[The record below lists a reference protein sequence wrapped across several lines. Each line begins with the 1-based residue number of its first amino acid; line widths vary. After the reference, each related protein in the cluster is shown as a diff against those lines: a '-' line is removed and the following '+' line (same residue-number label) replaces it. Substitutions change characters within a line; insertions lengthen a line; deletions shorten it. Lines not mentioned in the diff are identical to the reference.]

1 MQPIVVTDSGA
12 GGLFVLDKLVRAF
25 PQEKFV
31 YFSDV
36 GNMPYGNKSD
46 EWIRELCGMRVD
58 FAKRK
63 KAKLI
68 VVACNTMSSVG
79 REVFENGGVAVDFV
93 LAADGL
99 LKSLSGADGIDGVNG
114 SGRVGRSSGG
124 NRSWYVG
131 CPSDGNSLGY
141 VGRLTGE
148 DRSSGNRSN
157 GKIDL
162 PAVVFCTAA
171 TEKSGA
177 ISRLSKQNGVIVY
190 AERDLAREIE
200 EHIFDLLSYKPRL
213 AEGDR
218 ESYKTVVLGCTHY
231 ALIRNKFAERF
242 SGAVVIDGTEG
253 LENRVRQAV
262 SVADGGGENERKS
275 RGENGAKKQCGDGSG
290 KGDGRKGKVRVV
302 FFGSGARKMRR
313 AFFALF
319 GREKL

>member
-25 PQEKFV
+25 PREKFV

-46 EWIRELCGMRVD
+46 ERIRELCGMRVD

-63 KAKLI
+63 EAKLI
-68 VVACNTMSSVG
+68 VVACNTMSAVG

-99 LKSLSGADGIDGVNG
+99 SESLSGADGTSGVNG

-131 CPSDGNSLGY
+131 CPSSRNRSGGNRSSGNC
-141 VGRLTGE
+141 
-148 DRSSGNRSN
+148 SSGNRSS

-171 TEKSGA
+171 TGKSGA

-213 AEGDR
+213 ADGDR

-231 ALIRNKFAERF
+231 ALIRDKFAERF

-262 SVADGGGENERKS
+262 SVADGGGEDEREK
-275 RGENGAKKQCGDGSG
+275 RGENGAKKRCGCGSG

>member
-12 GGLFVLDKLVRAF
+12 GGLFVLDKLVRSF
-25 PQEKFV
+25 PREKFV

-46 EWIRELCGMRVD
+46 ERIRELCGMRVD

-99 LKSLSGADGIDGVNG
+99 LKSLSDADGIDGVNG
-114 SGRVGRSSGG
+114 SGRVGCSSGG
-124 NRSWYVG
+124 N
-131 CPSDGNSLGY
+131 
-141 VGRLTGE
+141 
-148 DRSSGNRSN
+148 RSSGNRSN

-231 ALIRNKFAERF
+231 ALIRDKFAERF

>member
-25 PQEKFV
+25 PREKFV

-46 EWIRELCGMRVD
+46 ERIRELCGMRVD

-124 NRSWYVG
+124 NRS
-131 CPSDGNSLGY
+131 
-141 VGRLTGE
+141 
-148 DRSSGNRSN
+148 SGNRSS

-231 ALIRNKFAERF
+231 ALIRDKFAERF

>member
-25 PQEKFV
+25 PREKFV

-46 EWIRELCGMRVD
+46 ERIRELCGMRVD

-124 NRSWYVG
+124 NRS
-131 CPSDGNSLGY
+131 S
-141 VGRLTGE
+141 
-148 DRSSGNRSN
+148 

-171 TEKSGA
+171 TKKSGA

-200 EHIFDLLSYKPRL
+200 EHIFDLLPYKPRL

-218 ESYKTVVLGCTHY
+218 ENYKTVVLGCTHY
-231 ALIRNKFAERF
+231 ALIRDKFAERF

>member
-25 PQEKFV
+25 PREKFV

-46 EWIRELCGMRVD
+46 ERIREFCGMRVD

-68 VVACNTMSSVG
+68 VVACNTMSAVG

-99 LKSLSGADGIDGVNG
+99 LKSLSGADGTSGVNS
-114 SGRVGRSSGG
+114 SGRVGCSSGG
-124 NRSWYVG
+124 NRSG
-131 CPSDGNSLGY
+131 
-141 VGRLTGE
+141 
-148 DRSSGNRSN
+148 GNRSS

-171 TEKSGA
+171 TGKSGA
-177 ISRLSKQNGVIVY
+177 ISRLSRQNGVVVY

-213 AEGDR
+213 AEVDR
-218 ESYKTVVLGCTHY
+218 KKYKTVVLGCTHY
-231 ALIRNKFAERF
+231 ALIRDKFAERF

-262 SVADGGGENERKS
+262 SVANRGGKNEREK
-275 RGENGAKKQCGDGSG
+275 RDENGAKKRCGCGSG
-290 KGDGRKGKVRVV
+290 EGDGRKGKVRVV

>member
-1 MQPIVVTDSGA
+1 MGKNIQPIVVTDSGA

-25 PQEKFV
+25 PREKFV

-46 EWIRELCGMRVD
+46 ERIRELCGMRVD

-63 KAKLI
+63 KGKLI
-68 VVACNTMSSVG
+68 VVACNTMSAVG

-99 LKSLSGADGIDGVNG
+99 SESLSGTDGTSGVNR
-114 SGRVGRSSGG
+114 SGRVGCLSGG
-124 NRSWYVG
+124 NRSI
-131 CPSDGNSLGY
+131 
-141 VGRLTGE
+141 E
-148 DRSSGNRSN
+148 NRSH
-157 GKIDL
+157 GKIAL

-171 TEKSGA
+171 TRKSGV
-177 ISRLSKQNGVIVY
+177 ISRLSKQNGVVVY

-218 ESYKTVVLGCTHY
+218 KNYKTVVLGCTHY
-231 ALIRNKFAERF
+231 ALIRDKFAERF

-262 SVADGGGENERKS
+262 SAADGGGKNERKN
-275 RGENGAKKQCGDGSG
+275 RGENGAKKRCRSGSE
-290 KGDGRKGKVRVV
+290 KGDGRKSKVRKGKGRVV